1 MVEPDFPEKIIFLSY
16 VFSEHINRLEMV
28 PECPEPTSHDLPGL
42 QGHFS
47 RGLLNILNT
56 MVEPDFPEK
65 IAFLSYA
72 GFFKCR
78 NRLGMV
84 PEHLEVDGAHQRY
97 TKWSFQRRPFVRR
110 YVSACILPIS
120 VDTLTQEETETLC
133 GLYYVGTG
141 RGDQTTTLS
150 WWPTPT
156 LWSASGLDVGYWTH
170 SAEKMFQSRFT
181 AIREG
186 RAKLLTTRKWKGE
199 LNFYKNQTRKFIAAV
214 EKQCVTLL

>member
-1 MVEPDFPEKIIFLSY
+1 WRPPGWLPDKYEYIDYERRRNLLLRLPHVRVVAAQGGIIW
-16 VFSEHINRLEMV
+16 RLCKQEL
-28 PECPEPTSHDLPGL
+28 TSDIPSGP
-42 QGHFS
+42 S
-47 RGLLNILNT
+47 RD
-56 MVEPDFPEK
+56 V
-65 IAFLSYA
+65 
-72 GFFKCR
+72 
-78 NRLGMV
+78 
-84 PEHLEVDGAHQRY
+84 HLFADTSQHASCQFR
-97 TKWSFQRRPFVRR
+97 F
-110 YVSACILPIS
+110 
-120 VDTLTQEETETLC
+120 DTLTQEETETLC

-141 RGDQTTTLS
+141 AGDQTTTLS

-214 EKQCVTLL
+214 E